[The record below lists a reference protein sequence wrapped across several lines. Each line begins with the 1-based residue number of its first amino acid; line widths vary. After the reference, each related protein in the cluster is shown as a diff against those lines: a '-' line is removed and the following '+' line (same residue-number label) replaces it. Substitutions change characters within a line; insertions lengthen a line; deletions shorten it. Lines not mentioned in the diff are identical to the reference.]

1 MRNTIILVVILLAE
15 AGCSEKGILPLMK
28 GDRESKSDNSY
39 DYFLA
44 EALRQ
49 KYVGELSEAASLFE
63 KCIELDK
70 LRSVPYYELAQM
82 YSAAGMRN
90 RSLAYASTAARLEPG
105 NYWYQLACGSLF
117 TQYEMKDSALV
128 YFSRALKADS
138 TAVEVKG
145 ILAGLYS
152 EMGETA
158 RADSLFKILKED
170 GVLTPDMSLMMIY
183 GLLAMNRSDEAAER
197 TVELLDQN
205 PEETR
210 YRALLADIYY
220 EKGLKEKSDS
230 IYTAIIEK
238 DPDNIESQFLYLM
251 NLVNRKEYTG
261 ISGFL
266 RNIFRSEVVERE
278 GKIAVARRLAGDSA
292 YMKENAESM
301 IESLLL
307 LEEQYPEDEEIM
319 SLRPAVYETTEM
331 VDLAIQR
338 YEEIIES
345 LRQGFWFKER
355 LMILY
360 AQRNQYSKLYELAG
374 DYSRDN
380 NKSLLGK
387 IYYALAAME
396 LGEYSVA
403 GNELKKAMILAGNN
417 NELKVQVLSLEGD
430 LHYRKRDFDASYACY
445 EEALKISPE
454 DPLLLN
460 NYAYFLAEGDRD
472 LKKALKMAL
481 KVMETEGRNPTY
493 VDTYA
498 WILYKMGK
506 YRDAHRE
513 MVRVFE
519 LSSGRDPELLEHM
532 GFIKKALG
540 KCEEAVVYWKEALKE
555 DNRKAYLEEEIKKC
569 QKQ

>member
-1 MRNTIILVVILLAE
+1 
-15 AGCSEKGILPLMK
+15 
-28 GDRESKSDNSY
+28 
-39 DYFLA
+39 
-44 EALRQ
+44 
-49 KYVGELSEAASLFE
+49 
-63 KCIELDK
+63 
-70 LRSVPYYELAQM
+70 
-82 YSAAGMRN
+82 
-90 RSLAYASTAARLEPG
+90 
-105 NYWYQLACGSLF
+105 
-117 TQYEMKDSALV
+117 
-128 YFSRALKADS
+128 
-138 TAVEVKG
+138 VEVKG
-145 ILAGLYS
+145 ILAGIYS
-152 EMGETA
+152 ERGETA
-158 RADSLFKILKED
+158 KADSLFKILEED

-183 GLLAMNRSDEAAER
+183 DLISMNKVDEAAER
-197 TVELLDQN
+197 AIKLLELN

-220 EKGLKEKSDS
+220 ENGLKEKSDS
-230 IYTAIIEK
+230 IYAAIIEE

-278 GKIAVARRLAGDSA
+278 GKIAVARRMAGDSA

-307 LEEQYPEDEEIM
+307 LEEQYPDDEEVI
-319 SLRPAVYETTEM
+319 SLRPAVYEATDKI
-331 VDLAIQR
+331 DLAIQR
-338 YEEIIES
+338 YEEIIKS
-345 LRQGFWFKER
+345 IRQGFWFKER

-360 AQRNQYSKLYELAG
+360 ARKNEYSKLYELAG

-380 NKSLLGK
+380 NRSLIGK

-430 LHYRKRDFDASYACY
+430 LHYRKKDFDASYACY
-445 EEALKISPE
+445 EEALKLSPD

-460 NYAYFLAEGDRD
+460 NYAYFLAEGDKD
-472 LKKALKMAL
+472 LKKALKMIM
-481 KVMETEGRNPTY
+481 KVIETESGNATY

-498 WILYKMGK
+498 WVLYKMGK

-519 LSSGRDPELLEHM
+519 LSSDRDPELLEHM
-532 GFIKKALG
+532 GFIKKAVG
-540 KCEEAVVYWKEALKE
+540 RCEEAVVYWKEALKE
-555 DNRKAYLEEEIKKC
+555 DSKKAYLEEEIIKC

>member
-1 MRNTIILVVILLAE
+1 
-15 AGCSEKGILPLMK
+15 
-28 GDRESKSDNSY
+28 
-39 DYFLA
+39 
-44 EALRQ
+44 
-49 KYVGELSEAASLFE
+49 
-63 KCIELDK
+63 
-70 LRSVPYYELAQM
+70 
-82 YSAAGMRN
+82 
-90 RSLAYASTAARLEPG
+90 
-105 NYWYQLACGSLF
+105 
-117 TQYEMKDSALV
+117 
-128 YFSRALKADS
+128 
-138 TAVEVKG
+138 
-145 ILAGLYS
+145 
-152 EMGETA
+152 
-158 RADSLFKILKED
+158 
-170 GVLTPDMSLMMIY
+170 MMIY
-183 GLLAMNRSDEAAER
+183 DLISMNKVDEAAER
-197 TVELLDQN
+197 AIKLLEQN

-220 EKGLKEKSDS
+220 ENGLKEKSDS
-230 IYTAIIEK
+230 IYAAIIEE

-278 GKIAVARRLAGDSA
+278 GKIAVARRMAGDSA

-307 LEEQYPEDEEIM
+307 LEEQYPDDEEVI
-319 SLRPAVYETTEM
+319 SLRPAVYEATDKI
-331 VDLAIQR
+331 DLAIQR
-338 YEEIIES
+338 YEEIIKS
-345 LRQGFWFKER
+345 IRQGFWFKER

-360 AQRNQYSKLYELAG
+360 ARKNEYSKLYELAG

-380 NKSLLGK
+380 NRNLIGK

-430 LHYRKRDFDASYACY
+430 LHYRKKDFDASYACY
-445 EEALKISPE
+445 EEALKLSPD

-460 NYAYFLAEGDRD
+460 NYAYFLAEGDKD
-472 LKKALKMAL
+472 LKKALKMIM
-481 KVMETEGRNPTY
+481 KVIETESGNATY

-498 WILYKMGK
+498 WVLYKMGK

-519 LSSGRDPELLEHM
+519 LSSDRDPELLEHM
-532 GFIKKALG
+532 GFIKKAVG
-540 KCEEAVVYWKEALKE
+540 RCEEAVVYWKEALKE
-555 DNRKAYLEEEIKKC
+555 DSKKAYLEEEIIKC